1 MLRSGVQGCGPLRP
15 PVSPQP
21 QPSPV
26 SPARAS
32 LARPCRRRRAHA
44 HRHRSWRRVRPF
56 RTSRARSK
64 APQPHLLAPRV
75 RLARPGSAWRLA
87 MRAHR
92 ASAARVAAQ
101 PPLHPPLE
109 PSERAQRPPA
119 PLYALASPLT
129 LPPPPFG
136 ARLRRQRNPPPPT
149 RRRSNRRPT
158 QPSPARPPLV
168 CRRNS
173 LEPQSSTP
181 SEPARHPR
189 AAPACLRARTPPRT
203 DRRAAAASQRAARA
217 DRLPVCRPRRRDPL
231 VCRRLRLEP
240 QRPSPPD
247 PAHHPR
253 IAADCAVAR
262 RAPPPTAGA
271 LPLPRSLTRARA
283 VCSFA
288 AAAGAMRKPSASCAR
303 HDAARQ
309 PPTGR

>member
-64 APQPHLLAPRV
+64 APRSHLLAPRV

-129 LPPPPFG
+129 LPPPLLAPDCDAREIPPLRPAAARTG
-136 ARLRRQRNPPPPT
+136 ARPSPAQPGPRSFAAGT
-149 RRRSNRRPT
+149 RSNRRARARPCPRVTRAPLPLARARPRPRAPT
-158 QPSPARPPLV
+158 AALLLPRSAPRARTVYPFAARDGAIRSFAAGSDSNRSAPARPTP
-168 CRRNS
+168 RNTRAS
-173 LEPQSSTP
+173 PP
-181 SEPARHPR
+181 SVQ
-189 AAPACLRARTPPRT
+189 LRDA
-203 DRRAAAASQRAARA
+203 
-217 DRLPVCRPRRRDPL
+217 PRRR
-231 VCRRLRLEP
+231 
-240 QRPSPPD
+240 
-247 PAHHPR
+247 
-253 IAADCAVAR
+253 
-262 RAPPPTAGA
+262 PPPRCCC
-271 LPLPRSLTRARA
+271 L
-283 VCSFA
+283 A
-288 AAAGAMRKPSASCAR
+288 A
-303 HDAARQ
+303 
-309 PPTGR
+309 

>member
-1 MLRSGVQGCGPLRP
+1 VLRSGVQGCGPLRP
-15 PVSPQP
+15 PVTPQP

-75 RLARPGSAWRLA
+75 RLARPGSAWRLV

-129 LPPPPFG
+129 TQNPNMCTPFWEKFQFDDLIS
-136 ARLRRQRNPPPPT
+136 R
-149 RRRSNRRPT
+149 
-158 QPSPARPPLV
+158 
-168 CRRNS
+168 
-173 LEPQSSTP
+173 
-181 SEPARHPR
+181 
-189 AAPACLRARTPPRT
+189 
-203 DRRAAAASQRAARA
+203 
-217 DRLPVCRPRRRDPL
+217 
-231 VCRRLRLEP
+231 
-240 QRPSPPD
+240 
-247 PAHHPR
+247 
-253 IAADCAVAR
+253 
-262 RAPPPTAGA
+262 
-271 LPLPRSLTRARA
+271 
-283 VCSFA
+283 
-288 AAAGAMRKPSASCAR
+288 
-303 HDAARQ
+303 
-309 PPTGR
+309 